1 MQFIYILIAWEG
13 STANG
18 RVLREALHK
27 TNGLNVLNDKSIT
40 RNKYVV
46 LYVTLMSWN
55 LNISQSYRSLLFWEC
70 WVC

>member
-18 RVLREALHK
+18 RVLRQALHK

-46 LYVTLMSWN
+46 LYVTLMS
-55 LNISQSYRSLLFWEC
+55 
-70 WVC
+70 

>member
-18 RVLREALHK
+18 RVLLREALHK

-46 LYVTLMSWN
+46 LYVTLMS
-55 LNISQSYRSLLFWEC
+55 
-70 WVC
+70 